1 MTKDTQ
7 FKKKRSGEDTCSVK
21 IKDQQPEYIKNFKKK
36 KQSKRKMDIGYK
48 KVFPSG

>member
-36 KQSKRKMDIGYK
+36 KAIQKENGHRI
-48 KVFPSG
+48 